1 MNIPHCG
8 IGHPVPILS
17 GMDRSEGPR
26 SARYR
31 RRLYRG
37 YLWIALIPF
46 SFFVVLG
53 AAAIFLTQNIV
64 IGELSSLK
72 ERNLRQVAD
81 NIELWFGEADSIA
94 LGLSTDPELSR
105 GAEYLL
111 KTGIPSHADL
121 KLSRSLQSLLA
132 SAVNSRLYLHSI
144 TVATSSSSGLI
155 ITSTEGLIK
164 LKDYAD
170 SEWLDGTEA
179 HVDQITPWTVVRAF
193 RPLPNFPLRIPIL
206 SFYRNILGTG
216 SLERK
221 GVLAVNVDLRKLDAL
236 LEKSA
241 AAAGGRFILVD
252 KVGGTIVAGMKP
264 GEDEAGILAA
274 LFPNWAREATSSPA
288 TAPALR
294 PLKLGNRD
302 YIVASLGSERFPFVY
317 FLLSPAEEFRRIP
330 RQVTLIGG
338 ALAFLALAVGIALAL
353 ALARRNFRLLDCI
366 LDIVEAAGQGKP
378 LPPFHESRNEALDY
392 VTLAVLKTF
401 VEHDYYK
408 IRLSERELRQ
418 RTLELTALQA
428 QMNPHFLFNTLTT
441 IAFKAMQLTGGKND
455 VSDMVKQLS
464 DMLAYSLADARVPA
478 TIGAEFAQ
486 AKRYADLQNRRFGAR
501 FHCEW
506 SEDAVLATLPC
517 IKLIL
522 QPLVENAFEHGFAGD
537 KRSGIVGIRVS
548 RDPDSGRVRLE
559 VEDNGTGMAP
569 ERLADVRAL
578 IAAGA
583 ESAGHI
589 GLVNTA
595 RRLSLAYGEAADCSV
610 DSVPGR
616 GTRICLL
623 FPDSLPETPPPISSG
638 GISPA
643 GTQT

>member
-1 MNIPHCG
+1 
-8 IGHPVPILS
+8 
-17 GMDRSEGPR
+17 MDRTEGPR

-53 AAAIFLTQNIV
+53 AAAIFLTQNSV
-64 IGELSSLK
+64 IRELTSLK

-111 KTGIPSHADL
+111 KTGIPSHSDL
-121 KLSRSLQSLLA
+121 KLSKSLQSLLA
-132 SAVNSRLYLHSI
+132 SVVNSRLYLHSI
-144 TVATSSSSGLI
+144 TVATDSSSGLI
-155 ITSTEGLIK
+155 LTSTEGLIK
-164 LKDYAD
+164 QEDYAD
-170 SEWLDGTEA
+170 SEWLSGVEA
-179 HVDQITPWTVVRAF
+179 HIDEITPWTVLRDF
-193 RPLPNFPLRIPIL
+193 TPLPRFPLRIPIL
-206 SFYRNILGTG
+206 AFYRNMLGTG

-221 GVLAVNVDLRKLDAL
+221 GVLAVNVDVRKLDAL

-241 AAAGGRFILVD
+241 EAAGGRFIVVD
-252 KVGGTIVAGMKP
+252 KISGKVVAGTKP
-264 GEDEAGILAA
+264 GEDEAGDLAA
-274 LFPNWAREATSSPA
+274 SIAASKTNIQGDASREGPSTL
-288 TAPALR
+288 T
-294 PLKLGNRD
+294 PLKLGGEE
-302 YIVASLGSERFPFVY
+302 YLVASLGSERFPFSY

-330 RQVTLIGG
+330 RRVTLVGG
-338 ALAFLALAVGIALAL
+338 ALATLALAVGITLAL

-378 LPPFHESRNEALDY
+378 LPAFHESRNEALDY

-455 VSDMVKQLS
+455 VADMVKQLS
-464 DMLAYSLADARVPA
+464 EMLTYSLADANVPA
-478 TIGAEFAQ
+478 TVGAEFAH
-486 AKRYADLQNRRFGAR
+486 AGRYAELQRRRFGSR
-501 FHCEW
+501 FRCELT
-506 SEDAVLATLPC
+506 EDESLAFVPC

-522 QPLVENAFEHGFAGD
+522 QPLVENAFEHGF
-537 KRSGIVGIRVS
+537 SGEKKSGLIAVRAS
-548 RDPDSGRVRLE
+548 RDKTSGRVRLE
-559 VEDNGTGMAP
+559 VEDNGTGMTK
-569 ERLADVRAL
+569 ERLDEIMAL
-578 IAAGA
+578 MAAGA
-583 ESAGHI
+583 ENAEHV

-595 RRLSLAYGEAADCSV
+595 RRLSLAYGEEASCSV
-610 DSVPGR
+610 ESWPGV
-616 GTRICLL
+616 GTKIILL
-623 FPDSLPETPPPISSG
+623 FPDAMPESFSPISPGGTPP
-638 GISPA
+638 
-643 GTQT
+643 